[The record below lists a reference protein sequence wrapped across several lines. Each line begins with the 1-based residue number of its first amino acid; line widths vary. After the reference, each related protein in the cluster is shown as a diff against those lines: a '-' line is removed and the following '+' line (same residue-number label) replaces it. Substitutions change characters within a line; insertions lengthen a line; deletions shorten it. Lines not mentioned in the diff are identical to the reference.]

1 MPPWVHVPQA
11 ESGCRAHT
19 RSAFGRGGHTGEG
32 SSPPDSG
39 GPTWRPGPGRKPGG
53 PGVPGQG
60 GLGVRYPTWNLVAFS
75 EHLCPRG
82 LRGHSGQG
90 RRPFFG
96 PKVSLDAG
104 VTCVSALPEGPGTS
118 LISRR
123 PLQSSSSQ
131 RHCAG
136 GQQKQRLHLR
146 DSVGT
151 PTMDPSCQNGHGR

>member
-1 MPPWVHVPQA
+1 M
-11 ESGCRAHT
+11 
-19 RSAFGRGGHTGEG
+19 
-32 SSPPDSG
+32 
-39 GPTWRPGPGRKPGG
+39 
-53 PGVPGQG
+53 
-60 GLGVRYPTWNLVAFS
+60 AFS

-123 PLQSSSSQ
+123 QPAEQQLTEALCRWPAEAETSSEGL
-131 RHCAG
+131 G
-136 GQQKQRLHLR
+136 GDTHDGPVLPEWTWPMTR
-146 DSVGT
+146 G
-151 PTMDPSCQNGHGR
+151 G